1 MKKIQPVSI
10 WSNGQSKSAEYF
22 DLRIIADD
30 LQSSATFYY
39 QLMEKVVSEEGEESA
54 GQALAIGNLSLNGEE
69 YDSWDGS
76 NSWAYDWAAS
86 QLNIVIVG

>member
-10 WSNGQSKSAEYF
+10 WSNGQSKFAEYF

-39 QLMEKVVSEEGEESA
+39 QLQEKVVDEEGNESA
-54 GQALAIGNLSLNGEE
+54 GPALAVGNLSISDPE
-69 YDSWDGS
+69 YDTWDGS